1 MTIQTDFNLK
11 SIISQLAPGGPVSGA
26 SADALDPAGT
36 DFEALFRQQNERQ
49 SGFAAFATLAA
60 SGKSGVD
67 SAELEDESA
76 AAEVTKAEEESPME
90 LQTLSLFNGRQVLT
104 SRFEVGI
111 DEVLRAWYSDL
122 QEDEV
127 SARINSLEIDQS
139 VQATRAAIQDS
150 IHNVIQESFHGPS
163 HGSSNSPV
171 LEQVSGN
178 GQSTDEV
185 SARINSL
192 EIDQSVQA
200 TRAAIQDSIHS
211 AIQESFHAPSH
222 GSSNSAVLEQV
233 SGNGQ
238 STDKSTL
245 PGVGTATPSSSLK
258 VGPDT
263 LEATI
268 TPVQAIPI
276 DTAGRNI
283 IADTGALIREDS
295 GTESGLSITG
305 SSALAAQERASARSG
320 SEQAL
325 PKLAGSNAESA
336 SPAATSASRMLRQA
350 ELTAALK
357 QTAHQGQVFAEVG
370 SELKERLD
378 DTQRL
383 RELLPAWKHSHLD
396 TPTRVAEHVQ
406 MAASRQ
412 IKRADEKS
420 ELLASLDFD
429 EPADGLESKTDFR
442 GQALEGSSRLVE
454 KSYQTFQ
461 QSVVSLS
468 DPGLARGAGEY
479 SDGPGTDRSIAS
491 QTVQESRLAGG
502 LALQAA
508 DTAAPP
514 APSSRDITYR
524 FTDAATFSRD
534 MQEFVAEIIREGS
547 DNVGKQI
554 RIRLFPENLGQIDAT
569 ISETNEGLH
578 VQLVAETAQIARL
591 LRDGNSLLKDMLANG
606 NEVQVQV
613 DVAGEQQA
621 GSASA
626 GGENQS
632 QSNGALSVNEE
643 AENTDK
649 SNQVTVSST
658 GGLDTYV

>member
-26 SADALDPAGT
+26 SAEAVEPAGT
-36 DFEALFRQQNERQ
+36 DFEALFRQHNERQ

-60 SGKSGVD
+60 SGKSGD
-67 SAELEDESA
+67 DIAELEDESA

-90 LQTLSLFNGRQVLT
+90 LQTLSLLNGRLVLT

-139 VQATRAAIQDS
+139 VSATRAAIQDS
-150 IHNVIQESFHGPS
+150 IHNVIQESFQGQS
-163 HGSSNSPV
+163 HGSSNSLV
-171 LEQVSGN
+171 LEQMSGN
-178 GQSTDEV
+178 HQS
-185 SARINSL
+185 
-192 EIDQSVQA
+192 A
-200 TRAAIQDSIHS
+200 TNA
-211 AIQESFHAPSH
+211 
-222 GSSNSAVLEQV
+222 
-233 SGNGQ
+233 
-238 STDKSTL
+238 TL
-245 PGVGTATPSSSLK
+245 PGVGT
-258 VGPDT
+258 
-263 LEATI
+263 
-268 TPVQAIPI
+268 AIPI

-283 IADTGALIREDS
+283 IADTGALTGEDS
-295 GTESGLSITG
+295 GTESGLAFTG
-305 SSALAAQERASARSG
+305 SSALAAQEHARARSR
-320 SEQAL
+320 SDEAL
-325 PKLAGSNAESA
+325 PKLAGSNAEST
-336 SPAATSASRMLRQA
+336 SPAATSASSMLRQA
-350 ELTAALK
+350 ELT
-357 QTAHQGQVFAEVG
+357 TAMEQAEKQGQVLAEAD
-370 SELKERLD
+370 SQLKERLE

-396 TPTRVAEHVQ
+396 TPTRAAERMQ
-406 MAASRQ
+406 MAASGQ
-412 IKRADEKS
+412 IKRTNEKS
-420 ELLASLDFD
+420 ELLASLDLND
-429 EPADGLESKTDFR
+429 PADGLESDTDFR
-442 GQALEGSSRLVE
+442 GQALEGSSRVVE

-461 QSVVSLS
+461 QAVVSLS
-468 DPGLARGAGEY
+468 DPGLAHSASEY
-479 SDGPGTDRSIAS
+479 SGGQATDRSFAS
-491 QTVQESRLAGG
+491 QMVQESRLAGG
-502 LALQAA
+502 PALQAA
-508 DTAAPP
+508 DTAAP
-514 APSSRDITYR
+514 ATPSSRDITYR

-534 MQEFVAEIIREGS
+534 MQEFVAEIIRDGS
-547 DNVGKQI
+547 GSVEKQI

-621 GSASA
+621 GNASA
-626 GGENQS
+626 GGENET
-632 QSNGALSVNEE
+632 QSNSALSVNEE

>member
-26 SADALDPAGT
+26 SAEAVEPAGT
-36 DFEALFRQQNERQ
+36 DFEALFRQHNERQ
-49 SGFAAFATLAA
+49 SGFAAFATLAV
-60 SGKSGVD
+60 SGKSGDD

-76 AAEVTKAEEESPME
+76 TAEVTKAKEESPME
-90 LQTLSLFNGRQVLT
+90 LQTLSLLNGRQVLT

-150 IHNVIQESFHGPS
+150 IHNAIQESFHGPS
-163 HGSSNSPV
+163 HGLSNSPV
-171 LEQVSGN
+171 LEQMSGD
-178 GQSTDEV
+178 GQS
-185 SARINSL
+185 AN
-192 EIDQSVQA
+192 QA
-200 TRAAIQDSIHS
+200 
-211 AIQESFHAPSH
+211 
-222 GSSNSAVLEQV
+222 
-233 SGNGQ
+233 
-238 STDKSTL
+238 TL
-245 PGVGTATPSSSLK
+245 PGMGTAIQSSLLK
-258 VGPDT
+258 AGPGT
-263 LEATI
+263 QEAPF
-268 TPVQAIPI
+268 TPAQAIPI

-283 IADTGALIREDS
+283 IADTGALIGEDS
-295 GTESGLSITG
+295 GTESGLAFTG
-305 SSALAAQERASARSG
+305 SSAVAVQEHAWARSR
-320 SEQAL
+320 SYEAL
-325 PKLAGSNAESA
+325 PKLAGSNAEPT
-336 SPAATSASRMLRQA
+336 SPAATSASSMLRQA
-350 ELTAALK
+350 ELTSAMK
-357 QTAHQGQVFAEVG
+357 QTENQGQVLAEAG
-370 SELKERLD
+370 SELKERLE

-396 TPTRVAEHVQ
+396 TPTRAAEHMQ
-406 MAASRQ
+406 MAAPGQ
-412 IKRADEKS
+412 IKRANEKS
-420 ELLASLDFD
+420 ELLASLDMD
-429 EPADGLESKTDFR
+429 EPADGLESNTDFR
-442 GQALEGSSRLVE
+442 GQALEGSSRIVE

-468 DPGLARGAGEY
+468 DPGLAYSASEY
-479 SDGPGTDRSIAS
+479 SDGPGTDRSIAT
-491 QTVQESRLAGG
+491 QMVQESRLAGG
-502 LALQAA
+502 PALQAA
-508 DTAAPP
+508 DTAAP
-514 APSSRDITYR
+514 ATPSSRDITYR

-534 MQEFVAEIIREGS
+534 MQEFVAEIIRDGS
-547 DNVGKQI
+547 DSVGKQI

-621 GSASA
+621 GNASA
-626 GGENQS
+626 GGENET
-632 QSNGALSVNEE
+632 QSNGALSVNED

>member
-26 SADALDPAGT
+26 SAEALDPAGT

-60 SGKSGVD
+60 SGKSGD
-67 SAELEDESA
+67 DIAELEDESA

-127 SARINSLEIDQS
+127 SARISSLEIDQS
-139 VQATRAAIQDS
+139 VSATRAAIQDS
-150 IHNVIQESFHGPS
+150 IHNGIQESFQGQS
-163 HGSSNSPV
+163 HRSSNSLV
-171 LEQVSGN
+171 LEQMSGN
-178 GQSTDEV
+178 HQS
-185 SARINSL
+185 ANN
-192 EIDQSVQA
+192 A
-200 TRAAIQDSIHS
+200 
-211 AIQESFHAPSH
+211 
-222 GSSNSAVLEQV
+222 
-233 SGNGQ
+233 
-238 STDKSTL
+238 TL
-245 PGVGTATPSSSLK
+245 PGVGMAIPSPLLKAGPGTQEAPFTP
-258 VGPDT
+258 
-263 LEATI
+263 A
-268 TPVQAIPI
+268 QAIPI

-283 IADTGALIREDS
+283 IADTGALIGEDS
-295 GTESGLSITG
+295 GTESGLAFTG
-305 SSALAAQERASARSG
+305 SSALAAQEHARARSG
-320 SEQAL
+320 SDEAL
-325 PKLAGSNAESA
+325 PKLAGRNAESN
-336 SPAATSASRMLRQA
+336 SPAATSASSMLRQA
-350 ELTAALK
+350 ELTTAME
-357 QTAHQGQVFAEVG
+357 QTEKQGQVLAEAG
-370 SELKERLD
+370 SQLKERLK

-396 TPTRVAEHVQ
+396 TPTRVAEHMQ

-420 ELLASLDFD
+420 ELLASLDLD
-429 EPADGLESKTDFR
+429 EPTDGLRSSTDSR
-442 GQALEGSSRLVE
+442 GQALEGNSRVIE

-461 QSVVSLS
+461 QAVVSLS
-468 DPGLARGAGEY
+468 DPGLAYSASEY
-479 SDGPGTDRSIAS
+479 SDGQGTDRSIAS

-502 LALQAA
+502 PALQAA
-508 DTAAPP
+508 DTAAP
-514 APSSRDITYR
+514 ATPSSRDITYR

-534 MQEFVAEIIREGS
+534 MQEFVAEIIRDGS
-547 DNVGKQI
+547 DSVGKQI

-626 GGENQS
+626 GGENET
-632 QSNGALSVNEE
+632 QSNSAISVNEE

>member
-26 SADALDPAGT
+26 SAEAVEPAGT
-36 DFEALFRQQNERQ
+36 DFEALFRQHNERQ

-60 SGKSGVD
+60 SGKSGD
-67 SAELEDESA
+67 DIAELEDESA
-76 AAEVTKAEEESPME
+76 AAEVTRAEEESPME
-90 LQTLSLFNGRQVLT
+90 LQTLSLLNGRQVLT

-139 VQATRAAIQDS
+139 VSATRAAIQDS
-150 IHNVIQESFHGPS
+150 IHNVIQESFQGQS

-171 LEQVSGN
+171 LEQMSGN
-178 GQSTDEV
+178 GQS
-185 SARINSL
+185 AN
-192 EIDQSVQA
+192 QA
-200 TRAAIQDSIHS
+200 
-211 AIQESFHAPSH
+211 
-222 GSSNSAVLEQV
+222 
-233 SGNGQ
+233 
-238 STDKSTL
+238 TL
-245 PGVGTATPSSSLK
+245 PGMGTAIPSSLLK
-258 VGPDT
+258 AGPGT
-263 LEATI
+263 QEAPF
-268 TPVQAIPI
+268 TPAQAIPI
-276 DTAGRNI
+276 DTAGGSI
-283 IADTGALIREDS
+283 IADTGALTGEDS
-295 GTESGLSITG
+295 GTESGLAFTG
-305 SSALAAQERASARSG
+305 SSALAAQEHAGARSG
-320 SEQAL
+320 SDEAL
-325 PKLAGSNAESA
+325 PKLAGSNAEST
-336 SPAATSASRMLRQA
+336 SPAATSASSMLRQA
-350 ELTAALK
+350 ELT
-357 QTAHQGQVFAEVG
+357 TAMEQAEKQGQVLAEAD
-370 SELKERLD
+370 SQLKERLE

-396 TPTRVAEHVQ
+396 TPTRAAERMQ
-406 MAASRQ
+406 MAASGQ
-412 IKRADEKS
+412 IKRANEKS
-420 ELLASLDFD
+420 ELLASLDLND
-429 EPADGLESKTDFR
+429 PADGLESDTDFR
-442 GQALEGSSRLVE
+442 GQALEGSSRVVE

-461 QSVVSLS
+461 QAVVSLS
-468 DPGLARGAGEY
+468 DPGLAHSASEY
-479 SDGPGTDRSIAS
+479 SDGQATDRSIAS
-491 QTVQESRLAGG
+491 QMVQESRLAGG
-502 LALQAA
+502 PALQAA
-508 DTAAPP
+508 DTAAP
-514 APSSRDITYR
+514 ATPSSRDITYR

-534 MQEFVAEIIREGS
+534 MQEFVAEIIRDGS
-547 DNVGKQI
+547 GSVEKQI

-621 GSASA
+621 GNASA
-626 GGENQS
+626 GGENEI
-632 QSNGALSVNEE
+632 QSNSALSVNEE